1 MREFSTG
8 ATRNP
13 DRDRPDYEGF
23 LSPAVIEEFGRFM
36 HDKRFLKDGSM
47 RDSDNWQKG
56 IPQDS
61 YIKSGFR
68 HFVEW
73 WRMHRNR
80 NKQGFTYS
88 GVDMKEALTA
98 LMFNVM
104 GYLHEELKAEE
115 AYRQRQ
121 GGVTAVQAPWRE
133 RTLGE
138 DIAILRA
145 AMALDDKVVTIQGHD
160 DLHNHYGEEEE
171 NCGQD

>member
-23 LSPAVIEEFGRFM
+23 LSPLVVEEFGRFM
-36 HDKRFLKDGSM
+36 HAKRFLKDGSM

-68 HFVEW
+68 HFIEW
-73 WRMHRNR
+73 WSNHRR
-80 NKQGFTYS
+80 LAKTPPDYPRHWL
-88 GVDMKEALTA
+88 KETLTA

-115 AYRQRQ
+115 AWRGRQANS
-121 GGVTAVQAPWRE
+121 G
-133 RTLGE
+133 
-138 DIAILRA
+138 ILRDFRLDDPVPHPDDLLLA
-145 AMALDDKVVTIQGHD
+145 ATALDNNVVTVQGHD
-160 DLHNHYGEEEE
+160 DTHNHP
-171 NCGQD
+171 DHH